1 MVAYI
6 EGSEKVGRRLEEKDD
21 VFTLTI
27 YLKSDIF

>member
-6 EGSEKVGRRLEEKDD
+6 EGSEKGVSRLGEKDD